1 MKRLLLLSIAC
12 LATCLV
18 AKAQIVDPRLP
29 DGGSFDDV
37 ADVFHQKMVGVM
49 VREGYKVNELSK
61 NAIVTFTIDTLGQCV
76 NPEFPLSY
84 GGETYF
90 PTERSK
96 ELVIATL
103 AEMGTFYPAVL
114 ERRKIFY
121 NVTLLVDFTLL
132 PGAVVSPSYKGNG
145 KKSMQV
151 LYDYV
156 VGRIQ
161 LHEGMLHKEYE
172 VLVEFFVERDG
183 SVTIGKVLEST
194 DPTLERQVQRVILKT
209 SGKWTPGYMMGIP
222 IRVSYVFPLRLKP
235 QGPPPETFDDIKR
248 Y

>member
-1 MKRLLLLSIAC
+1 
-12 LATCLV
+12 
-18 AKAQIVDPRLP
+18 
-29 DGGSFDDV
+29 
-37 ADVFHQKMVGVM
+37 
-49 VREGYKVNELSK
+49 
-61 NAIVTFTIDTLGQCV
+61 
-76 NPEFPLSY
+76 
-84 GGETYF
+84 
-90 PTERSK
+90 
-96 ELVIATL
+96 
-103 AEMGTFYPAVL
+103 
-114 ERRKIFY
+114 
-121 NVTLLVDFTLL
+121 
-132 PGAVVSPSYKGNG
+132 
-145 KKSMQV
+145 MQV

-194 DPTLERQVQRVILKT
+194 DPTLERQVQRAILKT

>member
-1 MKRLLLLSIAC
+1 MKRLLLLCIAC
-12 LATCLV
+12 FVTCSV

-29 DGGSFDDV
+29 DGGSFDDL
-37 ADVFHQKMVGVM
+37 ADAFHQKMVGVM
-49 VREGYKVNELSK
+49 ARGGYKVNELSK

-96 ELVIATL
+96 ELVKATL
-103 AEMGTFYPAVL
+103 AEMGTFYPAEL

-121 NVTLLVDFTLL
+121 NVTLFVDFTLL
-132 PGAVVSPSYKGNG
+132 PGAVVPPSYKGNG
-145 KKSMQV
+145 KNSMQA
-151 LYDYV
+151 LCDYV

-161 LHEGMLHKEYE
+161 LHEGMLHDVFE
-172 VLVEFFVERDG
+172 VQVEFFVERDG
-183 SVTIGKVLEST
+183 RVTLGRVLKST
-194 DPTLERQVQRVILKT
+194 DPTMEHQIQRAILKT

-222 IRVSYVFPLRLKP
+222 IRVTYVLPLRFKP